1 MLVDDYEQY
10 QNDRTDDVVVSRS
23 GSDEPDQ
30 EPRADDCKNLLPTSD
45 PPPPQAARGP
55 RIDAPESPRRGR
67 ILFSLCPYCPIL
79 TRVSFL

>member
-45 PPPPQAARGP
+45 PPPPPPRKLHEGP
-55 RIDAPESPRRGR
+55 GSMLRSPRGGVG
-67 ILFSLCPYCPIL
+67 YCSRCVP
-79 TRVSFL
+79 TVRY